1 MAIRTQEELIDKI
14 AEDHIWRVR
23 EISELKELIA
33 LDTTSE
39 LRKRVLCRSGIALIY
54 AHWEGF
60 VKKSGTYFLEYV
72 SFQRHNISELRSN
85 FITLILK
92 LKIDN
97 ASRSKKYSA
106 FDEITEYILNNSNT
120 RARVPYKNI
129 INTESNLSTTVLK
142 EITWCLGIDYSVFSS
157 KEKLIDLRL
166 VGRRNHVAHGQQLM
180 VDDKDFAEM
189 ADEVMVLMNLFR
201 NLLENS
207 AVTGQ
212 YKVA

>member
-1 MAIRTQEELIDKI
+1 LIF
-14 AEDHIWRVR
+14 
-23 EISELKELIA
+23 
-33 LDTTSE
+33 TS
-39 LRKRVLCRSGIALIY
+39 
-54 AHWEGF
+54 
-60 VKKSGTYFLEYV
+60 
-72 SFQRHNISELRSN
+72 Q
-85 FITLILK
+85 
-92 LKIDN
+92 
-97 ASRSKKYSA
+97 SKKYSA

-142 EITWCLGIDYSVFSS
+142 EITWCLGIDYSIFSS

-180 VDDKDFAEM
+180 VDNSDFAEM
-189 ADEVMVLMNLFR
+189 ADEVMALMNTFR